1 MAYESSVSEWL
12 AAEVIIL
19 QQEQQQRQRT
29 SAADTV
35 AGQNTSAVG
44 SHATSIRR
52 QSLTSDKQTVEDV
65 SSPFFFFKLFDLQ
78 PGSRRCFPFYVKIV
92 SLVLS
97 QPSPIARFS
106 YDADSKS

>member
-65 SSPFFFFKLFDLQ
+65 SSPFFF
-78 PGSRRCFPFYVKIV
+78 
-92 SLVLS
+92 
-97 QPSPIARFS
+97 
-106 YDADSKS
+106 